1 MRLDSALTTSRKR
14 GTKLELFAGRGVG
27 VRERR
32 HRSLSECQPAGG
44 SSCTSEVST
53 MLDPVLLHLHQ
64 AKQSAQWFAQLMQL
78 DPELMIPAALPLV
91 AARLMDA
98 GGVDDDGDDDLG
110 QPTLAVS

>member
-1 MRLDSALTTSRKR
+1 
-14 GTKLELFAGRGVG
+14 
-27 VRERR
+27 
-32 HRSLSECQPAGG
+32 
-44 SSCTSEVST
+44 

-98 GGVDDDGDDDLG
+98 GGADDEGDDELG
-110 QPTLAVS
+110 SPAEAAVI